1 MHRWILASRPK
12 TLTAA
17 IAPVILGSSLAFQE
31 GYFSSLIFII
41 ILITAILIQIGTNFV
56 NDLFDY
62 INGAD
67 NNDRL
72 GPDRALQKGLL
83 SKSEIESAIFFVFT
97 FAVVLG
103 FYLALIGDWPIVVI
117 GSLSILFG
125 FLYTS
130 GPYPLAYNGLGDIFV
145 FIFFGLVSVF
155 GTYYLHTAFYSHIG
169 KFCIESIILGSA
181 VGSISTGILVVNNLR
196 DIDNDKEY
204 GKNTLAVLLGKK
216 LTKVEYLLLMII
228 AYIIPIYISYILGYK
243 SSIYIVYFT
252 LPIAVQLILQVFFK
266 EGSDLNKTLEGT
278 AKLLLL
284 YTLLFSFGIVV

>member
-1 MHRWILASRPK
+1 MKITNFNKGIISSS
-12 TLTAA
+12 
-17 IAPVILGSSLAFQE
+17 LGSFWW
-31 GYFSSLIFII
+31 G
-41 ILITAILIQIGTNFV
+41 
-56 NDLFDY
+56 
-62 INGAD
+62 
-67 NNDRL
+67 
-72 GPDRALQKGLL
+72 
-83 SKSEIESAIFFVFT
+83 
-97 FAVVLG
+97 
-103 FYLALIGDWPIVVI
+103 
-117 GSLSILFG
+117 
-125 FLYTS
+125 
-130 GPYPLAYNGLGDIFV
+130 
-145 FIFFGLVSVF
+145 VF

-169 KFCIESIILGSA
+169 KFCIESIVLGSA
-181 VGSISTGILVVNNLR
+181 VGSISTGILVINNLR
-196 DIDNDKEY
+196 DINNDKEY